1 MTDGTMTGID
11 YFAWLVLLVIV
22 VSVVLAFVAL
32 AMLSGRIA
40 TARSRPQADVIRRW

>member
-11 YFAWLVLLVIV
+11 YFAWLVLLVSV

-32 AMLSGRIA
+32 AMLPGQIA
-40 TARSRPQADVIRRW
+40 RCVCVWTE